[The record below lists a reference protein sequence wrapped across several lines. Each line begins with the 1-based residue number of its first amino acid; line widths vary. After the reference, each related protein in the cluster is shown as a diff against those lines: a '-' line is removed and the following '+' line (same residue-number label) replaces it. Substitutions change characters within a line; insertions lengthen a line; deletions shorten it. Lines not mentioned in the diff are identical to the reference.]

1 MMMQIED
8 SVYKT
13 RWQLSDLPD
22 LTNEDIERSLHHTAR
37 EWAFEFSAP
46 TNLGKYIHLEVLGI
60 VLQNAGNYCVRC
72 IWAMD
77 HFDSRIALAMFKTTF
92 DAINVQFEMGEYTI
106 VIPCEDLPEEA
117 KVKQEQETEK
127 YSIEVI

>member
-1 MMMQIED
+1 M
-8 SVYKT
+8 
-13 RWQLSDLPD
+13 
-22 LTNEDIERSLHHTAR
+22 
-37 EWAFEFSAP
+37 
-46 TNLGKYIHLEVLGI
+46 
-60 VLQNAGNYCVRC
+60 QNAGNYCVRC

-106 VIPCEDLPEEA
+106 VIPCEELAEED

-127 YSIEVI
+127 YGIEVI